1 MDTISS
7 MGWLVP
13 AWIIGAPLLA
23 GLVMLMTT
31 PKGSNRFTYT
41 GTRDHTSMPAMPAMP
56 AMPGLVGGRDGQ
68 VLPR

>member
-23 GLVMLMTT
+23 ALVMLMTT
-31 PKGSNRFTYT
+31 PKGSNRSTYT
-41 GTRDHTSMPAMPAMP
+41 GVEDRTR
-56 AMPGLVGGRDGQ
+56 MPGTMSGRDGQ

>member
-7 MGWLVP
+7 MSWLVP

-31 PKGSNRFTYT
+31 PKGSNRSTYT
-41 GTRDHTSMPAMPAMP
+41 GTHDRT
-56 AMPGLVGGRDGQ
+56 AMPGMMGGRDSQ

>member
-13 AWIIGAPLLA
+13 AWILGPPLLA
-23 GLVMLMTT
+23 ALVMLMTT
-31 PKGSNRFTYT
+31 PKGSNRSTDT
-41 GTRDHTSMPAMPAMP
+41 GVEDRTG
-56 AMPGLVGGRDGQ
+56 MPGRTGGREGQ